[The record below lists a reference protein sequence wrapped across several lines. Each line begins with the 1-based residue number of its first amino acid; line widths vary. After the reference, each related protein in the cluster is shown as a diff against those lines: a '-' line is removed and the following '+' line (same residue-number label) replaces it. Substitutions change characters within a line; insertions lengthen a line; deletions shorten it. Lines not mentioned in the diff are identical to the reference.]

1 MINIAEWWFS
11 GSKQECQNR
20 WFQGN
25 VIERQK
31 LDQYIYDQYSD
42 QLRYVESLFIE
53 SLNIES
59 LLTNIRC
66 LENDNLFYPLS
77 AIIILDQFSRHIYRS
92 DINATQLISRNTLY
106 ACALAL
112 EILEKCDVQLL
123 TEFYTPAQ
131 IAFLLMPLKHHDT
144 FLCFDFIMEKLQ
156 QFDYNRHPQLVRFYK
171 DLIKRYSRMLNE
183 RSSLKPKTYVIPKLP
198 MDYDS
203 ITEYCPQSFY
213 SIKRSLVLNPQGS
226 LAVVSS
232 TRILES
238 PLYKIVESQLC
249 KTFFMQLALKELTIT
264 ISLSGGVDSMVLC
277 YIFANLQKKYPFK
290 LQAYHYNARNRPE
303 SDEEEEFVRF
313 YCNRLQIPI
322 FVRVITEIH
331 RRENDREF
339 YEDHTKGIR
348 FDMYRRISDSP
359 SNDSPSNDSPSND
372 SPSNDQKLD
381 HERSCIVLGHICD
394 DKIENIWTN
403 FARGRDLFNLQK
415 MSVKDT
421 MFGVTLFRPFLNVTK
436 QSILDFSKEY
446 GIAFLLN
453 STPEWSNRGKFRNE
467 FLPAIDKQYTDLAHG
482 NALFFAESLQEYYRV
497 LQDTL
502 FSPLIDSICEN
513 EFGIHFRIPQN
524 LRSLGLHFWQTIF
537 TTIFQKYNFGM
548 SLPSRKSLLKMIDTF
563 NSRNDGFI
571 TLKKELYC
579 LTERPVESQG
589 TDLFLII
596 LIKKRIVESGKF
608 SGIVNESDIN
618 GTHWKMLK
626 KLIKIDMK

>member
-1 MINIAEWWFS
+1 M
-11 GSKQECQNR
+11 
-20 WFQGN
+20 
-25 VIERQK
+25 
-31 LDQYIYDQYSD
+31 
-42 QLRYVESLFIE
+42 ESLTNE
-53 SLNIES
+53 
-59 LLTNIRC
+59 TNIR

-92 DINATQLISRNTLY
+92 DINAKQLISRNTLY
-106 ACALAL
+106 ACTLAL
-112 EILEKCDVQLL
+112 EILERCDVQLL

-156 QFDYNRHPQLVRFYK
+156 QFDYTRHPQLVRFYK

-183 RSSLKPKTYVIPKLP
+183 RSSLKPKTYVVPVTP
-198 MDYDS
+198 TDFAQ

-213 SIKRSLVLNPQGS
+213 GIKRSLVLNPQGS
-226 LAVVSS
+226 IAIVSS

-238 PLYKIVESQLC
+238 SLYKIVESQLGQN
-249 KTFFMQLALKELTIT
+249 FFMQFLLPLKELTIT

-303 SDEEEEFVRF
+303 SDQEEEFVRF

-339 YEDHTKGIR
+339 YEDHTKDIR
-348 FDMYRRISDSP
+348 FDMYRRISSESS
-359 SNDSPSNDSPSND
+359 SNDSPSNDSPSTD
-372 SPSNDQKLD
+372 SLFTDQKLD

-453 STPEWSNRGKFRNE
+453 STPDWSNRGKFRKE
-467 FLPAIDKQYTDLAHG
+467 FLPAIDKQYTGLAHE
-482 NALFFAESLQEYYRV
+482 NALFFSESLQEYYRV

-502 FSPLIDSICEN
+502 FSPLINSICEN

-548 SLPSRKSLLKMIDTF
+548 SLPSRKSLLKMVDCF

-579 LTERPVESQG
+579 LTECPVKSQG

-596 LIKKRIVESGKF
+596 LIKKRIVESGKI
-608 SGIVNESDIN
+608 SGIVNESDIK
-618 GTHWKMLK
+618 GSHWKILRN
-626 KLIKIDMK
+626 LIKLV